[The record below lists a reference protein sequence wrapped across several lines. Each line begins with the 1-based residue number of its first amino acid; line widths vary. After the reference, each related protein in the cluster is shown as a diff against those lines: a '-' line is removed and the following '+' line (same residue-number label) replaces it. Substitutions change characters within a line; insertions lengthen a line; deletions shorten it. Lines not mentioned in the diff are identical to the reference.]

1 MSAIE
6 QYNLTSASG
15 EYTRT
20 LSLIPGP
27 QDQAHA
33 LCVFL
38 DAELYLGSMNALPVL
53 TELMTSGAIPP
64 MTCVF
69 VSHVNAEARHA
80 DFLCNDRYTKFIAE
94 DVVEW
99 ARARNKNI
107 QASGNIICGLS
118 LSGLAAAYLALKY
131 PAVFSY
137 ALCQS
142 ASFWWLKDKELNWP
156 QTNAKFWL
164 SVGDKET
171 AKGLSHA
178 PSGLRQE
185 ISQIEGVENA
195 VKLLSDLGGTVKHSM
210 HPGVH
215 STTPWREELTPAF
228 KWLVGRDSVDQ

>member
-1 MSAIE
+1 MTQPE
-6 QYNLTSASG
+6 PHTLTSTSG
-15 EYTRT
+15 EYTRP

-27 QDQAHA
+27 QNQTHP

-53 TELMTSGAIPP
+53 TELMTSGAIPQ

-94 DVVEW
+94 EVVAW
-99 ARARNKNI
+99 ARARNENI
-107 QASGNIICGLS
+107 QAQGNVICGLS
-118 LSGLAAAYLALKY
+118 LSALAGAHIALRY

-142 ASFWWLKDKELNWP
+142 GSFWWLKDRETAWP
-156 QTNAKFWL
+156 PTNVKFWL
-164 SVGDKET
+164 SVGDQET
-171 AKGLSHA
+171 AQGLSHA

-195 VKLLSDLGGTVKHSM
+195 VKLLRSLGGTVKHSI

-215 STTPWREELTPAF
+215 STTPWREELAPAF
-228 KWLVGRDSVDQ
+228 TWLIGKGG

>member
-1 MSAIE
+1 MTQPETHHI
-6 QYNLTSASG
+6 TSTSG

-20 LSLIPGP
+20 LSLVPGP
-27 QDQAHA
+27 QNHAHP

-53 TELMTSGAIPP
+53 TELMASGAIPQ

-80 DFLCNDRYTKFIAE
+80 DYLCNDRYTKFIAE
-94 DVVEW
+94 DVVSW
-99 ARARNKNI
+99 AHARNENI
-107 QASGNIICGLS
+107 QAQGNIICGLS
-118 LSGLAAAYLALKY
+118 LSGLAAAYLAIKH
-131 PAVFSY
+131 PSTFSY

-142 ASFWWLKDKELNWP
+142 ASFWWLKDKEPNWP

-171 AKGLSHA
+171 ATGLTHA

-195 VKLLSDLGGTVKHSM
+195 VKLLRSLGGTVNHSV

-215 STTPWREELTPAF
+215 STTPWRAELAPALT
-228 KWLVGRDSVDQ
+228 WLIGKHRA

>member
-1 MSAIE
+1 MTQPE
-6 QYNLTSASG
+6 PHTLTSASG

-20 LSLIPGP
+20 LSLVPGP
-27 QDQAHA
+27 QDHAHP

-53 TELMTSGAIPP
+53 TELMASGVIPA

-80 DFLCNDRYTKFIAE
+80 DFLCNDRYTRFIAE
-94 DVVEW
+94 DVVSW
-99 ARARNKNI
+99 ARARNENI
-107 QASGNIICGLS
+107 QAQGNLICGLS

-131 PAVFSY
+131 PDVFSY

-156 QTNAKFWL
+156 KTTAKFWL

-171 AKGLSHA
+171 ATGLTHA

-185 ISQIEGVENA
+185 ISQIEGVANA
-195 VKLLSDLGGTVKHSM
+195 VQLLQSLGGTVKHSV

-215 STTPWREELTPAF
+215 STTPWRAELAPAF
-228 KWLVGRDSVDQ
+228 TWLIGNAATK

>member
-1 MSAIE
+1 MIPE
-6 QYNLTSASG
+6 QHTITSTSG

-20 LSLIPGP
+20 LSLVAGP
-27 QDQAHA
+27 SNQTHP
-33 LCVFL
+33 LCIFL
-38 DAELYLGSMNALPVL
+38 DAELYLGSMNALPLL
-53 TELMTSGAIPP
+53 TELMASGAIPQ

-94 DVVEW
+94 DVVAW
-99 ARARNKNI
+99 ARVRDKNI
-107 QASGNIICGLS
+107 QAQGNIICGLS

-142 ASFWWLKDKELNWP
+142 ASFWWLKDRQVDWP
-156 QTNAKFWL
+156 TTKAKFWL

-171 AKGLSHA
+171 ASGLTHA

-185 ISQIEGVENA
+185 ISQIEGVANA
-195 VKLLSDLGGTVKHSM
+195 VKLLRSLGGTVKHSM

-215 STTPWREELTPAF
+215 STTPWREELAPAF
-228 KWLVGRDSVDQ
+228 KWLIGGEE